1 MCMQGGKSTKDF
13 CKMTDEQ
20 IVKMKLADE
29 ILHFRQQACMKRFG
43 VLEAAS
49 ILKRAHT
56 KLSADGYI
64 NFTKKSIEACDAIE
78 KHMDEYVDAH
88 LAEVRGVI
96 DHDVKKTAD
105 FYRMLSKIRSKLIS
119 MDCPSES
126 GYKCLARAAKV
137 LGV

>member
-13 CKMTDEQ
+13 CKMTDEK

-29 ILHFRQQACMKRFG
+29 ILHFRQQACMKQFG
-43 VLEAAS
+43 VWQGAS
-49 ILKRAHT
+49 VLKRSHA

-64 NFTKKSIEACDAIE
+64 GFTKKSIEACDAIE
-78 KHMDEYVDAH
+78 KHMDEYVNAH
-88 LAEVRGVI
+88 LAEVNGVI

-105 FYRMLSKIRSKLIS
+105 FYRLLSKIRSKLVS
-119 MDCPSES
+119 MDHPSES
-126 GYKCLARAAKV
+126 DYKCLARAAKA